1 MRRNFI
7 AWCPVRY
14 AKCGH
19 CQNAPP
25 SVPNRGALE
34 TTHGH
39 RPSMADGGVQAF
51 DAPAPTTT
59 VSVGDG
65 AITDSARQ
73 VVMANNPLFRR
84 CFKRKPLEVVHAEEE
99 EGVLER
105 TLGFW
110 DLFALGFGGTVGR
123 FESSSMLL
131 IEASVELDRNRDT
144 DVDQDNKRTVRMPK
158 CVGTKGWQPAD
169 PR

>member
-1 MRRNFI
+1 
-7 AWCPVRY
+7 
-14 AKCGH
+14 
-19 CQNAPP
+19 
-25 SVPNRGALE
+25 
-34 TTHGH
+34 
-39 RPSMADGGVQAF
+39 MADGRTQMF
-51 DAPAPTTT
+51 DASVQTTT

-123 FESSSMLL
+123 FGLVLCLRNALELGCDRDADCCVEVSKYQRQKRVDGMASAIFDQKERVFRGTMMRTRSSVLVCVIAL
-131 IEASVELDRNRDT
+131 VAQEATILRYSRRYTEQYR
-144 DVDQDNKRTVRMPK
+144 
-158 CVGTKGWQPAD
+158 
-169 PR
+169 

>member
-1 MRRNFI
+1 MR
-7 AWCPVRY
+7 A
-14 AKCGH
+14 CGH
-19 CQNAPP
+19 AHKAPLSEP
-25 SVPNRGALE
+25 SRRRWTQQTDTDQA
-34 TTHGH
+34 
-39 RPSMADGGVQAF
+39 MADGGSQAF

-65 AITDSARQ
+65 AITDSSRQ
-73 VVMANNPLFRR
+73 VVMAKNTLFRR

-123 FESSSMLL
+123 FVPSSLL
-131 IEASVELDRNRDT
+131 LLLEKSFELDRNRDS
-144 DVDQDNKRTVRMPK
+144 DVNSENKRIVFYAY
-158 CVGTKGWQPAD
+158 VATKGRFVLLLWQ
-169 PR
+169 